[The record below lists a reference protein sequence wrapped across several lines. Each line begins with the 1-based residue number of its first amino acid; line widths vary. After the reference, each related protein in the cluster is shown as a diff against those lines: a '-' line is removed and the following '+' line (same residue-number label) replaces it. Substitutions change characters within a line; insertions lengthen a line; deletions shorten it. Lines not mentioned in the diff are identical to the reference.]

1 MLLFFILFLVD
12 ITFKPSPPKL
22 IKNDVYPWIRT
33 ADRTPDEE
41 ESKELLLLG
50 WTDGVMCRGIYSYE
64 RNLWIMDLHRPDPV
78 YWMIHPIV
86 PNEFYI

>member
-1 MLLFFILFLVD
+1 MLLFFVLFLVD

-33 ADRTPDEE
+33 VDRLPDEE
-41 ESKELLLLG
+41 ECQNLLLCG
-50 WTDGVMCRGIYSYE
+50 WPDGVMCRGLYSCE
-64 RNLWIMDLHRPDPV
+64 RKAWNLDLKRSDPV

-86 PNEFYI
+86 PNELYI